1 MAATVFDIQT
11 EAGKEITFT
20 SEVSNL
26 PEGMKVFLEDRQENI
41 FTRLDNPNGKYKITQ
56 TSSAKEVGR
65 FYLHT
70 SQNTLNSS
78 KALLDKTAIYK
89 INNSSLRIVGLPQ
102 EKVAVKLFN
111 ILGKQVLNTSFEGN
125 GVNDIALPKNLN
137 NGVYIVQLQTENGTL
152 NKKIIL
158 DFF

>member
-1 MAATVFDIQT
+1 
-11 EAGKEITFT
+11 
-20 SEVSNL
+20 N
-26 PEGMKVFLEDRQENI
+26 
-41 FTRLDNPNGKYKITQ
+41 
-56 TSSAKEVGR
+56 EVGR

-111 ILGKQVLNTSFEGN
+111 ILGKQLLNTSFEGN